1 MSSSSNRLFGTLIIL
16 WFSLTAIAQGQTPFA
31 GGSGTVGDPYQV
43 ATAAQLNEVR
53 NHLAAHFIQTADI
66 SLDGYASGSGWTPI
80 GTYDFGNPALGFTGS
95 YNGQYHTISD
105 LTISGSVSTAGLF
118 GALSPD
124 AVVQNLRLT
133 NVSISG
139 SGSVR
144 GALVGRSVRATIRQ
158 VSVSGSITG
167 GSFIGGLVGYLDAGW
182 IFASYSEATV
192 SGSTGVGGVVGRLF
206 HSLSSA
212 IQDVYSVATVTASG
226 NFVGG
231 VVGLVDSDNATLN
244 LSRIVSDAT
253 VSGNAYAGMIAGA
266 GLAPARNVTRTNV
279 FFSTESGLPGHGDW
293 DNPILRTD
301 QRVDLPGSRTRDQLR
316 DAATYTGFDFDT
328 VWDIE
333 GDGEASYPFLRGI
346 PQTPV
351 PGYLTTPNAPS
362 AQLPLWA
369 TTVTQPELRWTKT
382 APADTYELQVAPDSL
397 FTGGLVISTT
407 VSGTSFT
414 PGSPLAVGTYHWRVR
429 GVNTVR
435 NETGP
440 WSAPKALA
448 IAAFASGN
456 GTALD
461 PYRVATAAELFAIRE
476 YRAAHFRQTADIDLE
491 PVGHWIPIATP
502 SAPFTGSYDGQRF
515 AVSSL
520 TQSGRVSN
528 VGLFGVLSGAT
539 VSNMTFTEVQISVA
553 LDSVGALAGLATA
566 NSLVRGSS
574 VEGSIQGRVDV
585 GGLLGF
591 LQGSNLLTS
600 YSRAT
605 VTGAARAGGLVGT
618 IRDSGLQDSY
628 SLATVS
634 TGGTAPLLP
643 SGTLPLQ
650 TAGGLA
656 ADLRNASVQRVYA
669 DAVVSGPN
677 AVFVGQIAG
686 YGFICTSSGA
696 IVYNADRGQT
706 GVGAP
711 GIPFSGSYCDAVGS
725 SRSPAQ
731 MRSPDSYFGWD
742 FGTTW
747 RIDQV
752 GASSYPYLR
761 AAEQTPHPGAA
772 DPLFA
777 GGLGTPGDPYQVAT
791 ADQLVNV
798 RYFPNSRFIQTAD
811 ISLAHIPNWQPIDS
825 DNGFN
830 GVYNG
835 QQYRIV
841 GMTIT
846 GNVTNAGL
854 FARTSGQYGA
864 VIENVRLTEV
874 DIRSTGNQ
882 VGGLVGT
889 LLTGV
894 VRNSSVSGTIQGGHA
909 VGGLVGYMVD
919 TNQPFSGL
927 YSDATVSGQHQVGGL
942 IGYLSYATLNHAYS
956 LATVTATLADVGQA
970 GGIVG
975 SFLQSLDL
983 NEVYEDATVT
993 GAVADRVGLGE
1004 PNDFGT
1010 PEYNAIQVVTNRTPA
1025 ELRQQ
1030 STFAGWDFTNVWAM
1044 EGGTGSGSYP
1054 YLRQVA
1060 QSPAPGRI
1068 APTVPETFNTNP
1080 GASLSLGSSD
1090 RVTLPVESGLNPAA
1104 FTVELWVK
1112 PTMEAG
1118 VRTLLSSRS
1127 PNRGYA
1133 LSIDAD
1139 GAWSAWTGS
1148 ATGGLTLSGGTAVT
1162 DVWTH
1167 LALVH
1172 TGTLARFY
1180 VNGLL
1185 ISEGNSILQTNFS
1198 GDLVL
1203 GGLTGLMDELRL
1215 WSVARSE
1222 SAIRMNLHESIL
1234 GSQPGLELLVSFD
1247 EASGVVVFDRAP
1259 GSSRYA
1265 LINGTAAFSSEVHP
1279 AGSFIHGSQDA
1290 WYFLANP
1297 TAGVTLA
1304 QFLEPLW
1311 TQGATGSDAPG
1322 APGPNVFTLNE
1333 SLGTYQAVTDLT
1345 VPAVPGKGYLVRVY
1359 KNDVYQVEGSF
1370 PKRLSVPRAQAPA
1383 TVELPVSYTNTHA
1396 FAGFSLVGNPYPYTV
1411 DLGLGDWEFSGVAP
1425 TVYVYDQSIN
1435 NYRTWNRSTGS
1446 ASNSGTSFIA
1456 PNQGFLMMAS
1466 ANSPVA
1472 RVPRAARAS
1481 SAAMLMKTPDAASA
1495 HTRLELTLMRDD
1507 RQEQMQVLLM
1517 DQESAADVRE
1527 MTRQLEPLQSERF
1540 MVYAVDPTT
1549 GLKIETYEWSKRAG
1563 GLLEW
1568 PVNVEITSEGESR
1581 LVFSHV
1587 GELNPDWVV
1596 VLLDTQTGTRTDLLK
1611 TPEVRFNV
1619 PPTAR
1624 KAAPADSLL
1633 GVLSKTMSADQARF
1647 RLLVGPKS
1655 DLPIEEDMPTEVS
1668 LAQNYPNPF
1677 NPSTVVRFTLDAE
1690 RQTRL
1695 AVYDILGREVA
1706 VLVDGRMPAGT
1717 HSVTFDATDLA
1728 GGVYVYRLQADGKV
1742 LSRKL
1747 TLVK

>member
-1 MSSSSNRLFGTLIIL
+1 MSSSSIRHFGTLIIL

-66 SLDGYASGSGWTPI
+66 SLDGYTSGSGWTPI
-80 GTYDFGNPALGFTGS
+80 GTYDFGNHALGFTGS

-118 GALSPD
+118 GALSPA

-133 NVSISG
+133 DVAISG

-144 GALVGRSVRATIRQ
+144 GAFAGRSARATIQQ
-158 VSVSGSITG
+158 VSVSGTITG
-167 GSFIGGLVGYLDAGW
+167 GSNIGGLVGYMEAGW
-182 IFASYSEATV
+182 IYASYSEATV
-192 SGSTGVGGVVGRLF
+192 SGSTGVGGVVGRLD
-206 HSLSSA
+206 HGVTSGV
-212 IQDVYSVATVTASG
+212 QDVYSVATVTASG
-226 NFVGG
+226 NFAGG
-231 VVGLVDSDNATLN
+231 IVGLVNSDNAALN
-244 LSRIVSDAT
+244 LSRINSDAT
-253 VSGNAYAGMIAGA
+253 VSGSAYVGMIAGV

-279 FFSTESGLPGHGDW
+279 FFSIESGLPGHGEW
-293 DNPILRTD
+293 DNPNLRTD
-301 QRVDLPGSRTRDQLR
+301 QRVDLPGGRTRDQLR
-316 DAATYTGFDFDT
+316 DAANFVGFDFNT
-328 VWDIE
+328 IWDITSN
-333 GDGEASYPFLRGI
+333 GEASYPFLRGI
-346 PQTPV
+346 PQSPA

-369 TTVTQPELRWTKT
+369 TTVTQPELRWSK
-382 APADTYELQVAPDSL
+382 APPADTYELQVAQDSL

-476 YRAAHFRQTADIDLE
+476 FRAAHFRQTADIDLE

-515 AVSSL
+515 AVSGL

-553 LDSVGALAGLATA
+553 LDSVGAIAGLATA

-574 VEGSIQGRVDV
+574 VEGSIQGRVEV

-643 SGTLPLQ
+643 SGMPQQ

-656 ADLRNASVQRVYA
+656 ADLWNASVQRVYA

-677 AVFVGQIAG
+677 ARFVGQIAG

-711 GIPFSGSYCDAVGS
+711 GIPFSASYCDAVGF

-742 FGTTW
+742 FGITW

-761 AAEQTPHPGAA
+761 AAEQTPPPGAA
-772 DPLFA
+772 EALFA
-777 GGLGTPGDPYQVAT
+777 GGTGTAGDPYEVAT
-791 ADQLVNV
+791 AVHLNNV

-854 FARTSGQYGA
+854 FARTSGQYAA

-889 LLTGV
+889 LVTGT
-894 VRNSSVSGTIQGGHA
+894 VRKSSVSGTVQGGHA
-909 VGGLVGYMVD
+909 VGGLVGFMVD
-919 TNQPFSGL
+919 TNQPLTGL
-927 YSDATVSGQHQVGGL
+927 YSDATVSGQHHVGGL
-942 IGYLSYATLNHAYS
+942 IGVLSYATLNHAYS
-956 LATVTATLADVGQA
+956 LATVTANLAEVGQA

-983 NEVYEDATVT
+983 NEVYEDATVS
-993 GAVADRVGLGE
+993 GALADRVGLGE

-1010 PEYNAIQVVTNRTPA
+1010 PEYYAINLVTNRTPA

-1044 EGGTGSGSYP
+1044 EGGNGSGSFP
-1054 YLRQVA
+1054 FLRNVPQT
-1060 QSPAPGRI
+1060 PPPGRI

-1112 PTMEAG
+1112 PTMEVG

-1180 VNGLL
+1180 VNGRL

-1222 SAIRMNLHESIL
+1222 SAIRMNLHESII

-1247 EASGVVVFDRAP
+1247 EASGVAVFDRAP

-1265 LINGTAAFSSEVHP
+1265 LINGTAAFSTEVHP

-1333 SLGTYQAVTDLT
+1333 TLGAYQAVTDLN

-1370 PKRLSVPRAQAPA
+1370 PKRLSVPRSESPA
-1383 TVELPVSYTNTHA
+1383 TVDLPVSFTNTHA
-1396 FAGFSLVGNPYPYTV
+1396 FAGFSLVGNPYPYTA
-1411 DLGLGDWEFSGVAP
+1411 DLSLGDWEFSGVAP

-1435 NYRTWNRSTGS
+1435 NYRTWNRITGS
-1446 ASNSGTSFIA
+1446 ASNGGSALIA
-1456 PNQGFLMMAS
+1456 PNQGFLVMAS
-1466 ANSPVA
+1466 ADSPVA
-1472 RVPRAARAS
+1472 RVPRSARAS
-1481 SAAMLMKTPDAASA
+1481 MAATLLRSPANPA
-1495 HTRLELTLMRDD
+1495 HTRLQLNLVRDN
-1507 RQEQMQVLLM
+1507 REEQMQVLLM
-1517 DQESAADVRE
+1517 ENETVADVRE

-1540 MVYAVDPTT
+1540 MVYGVDPAT

-1706 VLVDGRMPAGT
+1706 VLVNGLLPAGT
-1717 HSVTFDATDLA
+1717 HTATLDASDLA
-1728 GGVYVYRLQADGKV
+1728 GGVYVYRLQTEGKV
-1742 LSRKL
+1742 LSRKM
-1747 TLVK
+1747 TLIR